1 MQSRGAYWRKLDNAA
16 KLFSAAST
24 KRDTRVFRFYC
35 ELREE
40 IEEAKL
46 QQALDRTL
54 VKYPMFLSVMRKG
67 LFWHYLEQSNLR
79 PVVRKETREPCRN
92 LYIRDKKELLFEV
105 TYYKKRINF
114 EVFHALTDGTGASE
128 FIRELVKNYLFLV
141 HEGDGLADLELNEK
155 TVTVSDQEDDGFAK
169 YYSRDNKGRKKN
181 RRKAYQIRRNS
192 DLGSLQVTEA
202 EVKVVDLA
210 KKAKEYGV
218 SMTVYLTAVLMCAI
232 HGKMSRRQ
240 EEKPVALMVP
250 VNLRK
255 FFPTDSMLNFF
266 SWLEVEHRFGQGK
279 DSLNEVIREVKQYF
293 DEGLTKEKMG
303 ERMSEYFALEV
314 HPILR
319 LAPLGLKNFCIG
331 FGSRSSAKEITA
343 IFSNMGIIRMPED
356 YAKYIE
362 RFGVFTSTPKV
373 ELCMCSFEENVYLGF
388 TSRFDS
394 SVIKKNFF
402 CILEQEGIKVT
413 LLETEYPKE
422 ATADSIGMKVFRIFT
437 FLCIAAAVIALGSDY
452 CVDGHFGLSLK
463 ICGGAFS
470 MWLALAVAFFKRYNL
485 LKNAMWQLAVVTTVC
500 TVWDLLTG
508 WHGWSVDFVF
518 PVVSIVIII
527 SMMIISKIYYRHP
540 KQYMI
545 YFVMAAGYGLFFP
558 LVFILTGL
566 VNVTAPSVI
575 SIAFSFLTLTA
586 LILFK
591 GREFREEMEKTF
603 HV

>member
-202 EVKVVDLA
+202 EVKVADLA

-240 EEKPVALMVP
+240 EEKPVVLMVP

-314 HPILR
+314 HPLLR

-402 CILEQEGIKVT
+402 YILEQEGIKVT
-413 LLETEYPKE
+413 LLETEYPEE

-485 LKNAMWQLAVVTTVC
+485 LKNAMWQLLILSVGC
-500 TVWDLLTG
+500 MIWDLSMG
-508 WHGWSVDFVF
+508 WHGWSVDFVL
-518 PVVSIVIII
+518 PVLSVVILVTMMGI
-527 SMMIISKIYYRHP
+527 SVAKRYTPRE
-540 KQYMI
+540 YMI
-545 YFVMAAGYGLFFP
+545 YLVMASVYGLLIPLILLFFHVVRYAVP
-558 LVFILTGL
+558 TVICMAFCFLLLVGL
-566 VNVTAPSVI
+566 V
-575 SIAFSFLTLTA
+575 
-586 LILFK
+586 LFRAK
-591 GREFREEMEKTF
+591 DLKEEMAKKF
-603 HV
+603 HF

>member
-141 HEGDGLADLELNEK
+141 HEGDGLADLKLNEK

-266 SWLEVEHRFGQGK
+266 SWLEVEHCFGQGK

-314 HPILR
+314 HPLLR

-422 ATADSIGMKVFRIFT
+422 ATADSIGMKVFRIFDD
-437 FLCIAAAVIALGSDY
+437 IAR
-452 CVDGHFGLSLK
+452 K
-463 ICGGAFS
+463 
-470 MWLALAVAFFKRYNL
+470 
-485 LKNAMWQLAVVTTVC
+485 
-500 TVWDLLTG
+500 
-508 WHGWSVDFVF
+508 
-518 PVVSIVIII
+518 P
-527 SMMIISKIYYRHP
+527 
-540 KQYMI
+540 
-545 YFVMAAGYGLFFP
+545 GLFP
-558 LVFILTGL
+558 T
-566 VNVTAPSVI
+566 
-575 SIAFSFLTLTA
+575 
-586 LILFK
+586 
-591 GREFREEMEKTF
+591 RERIRT
-603 HV
+603 